1 MQKIAAAENIKS
13 SATAIF
19 FVQVNS
25 NLTSLGNRNPIIW
38 LCYTPGNPTQSF
50 K

>member
-19 FVQVNS
+19 FVQAYYRIHHS
-25 NLTSLGNRNPIIW
+25 GES
-38 LCYTPGNPTQSF
+38 
-50 K
+50 KA